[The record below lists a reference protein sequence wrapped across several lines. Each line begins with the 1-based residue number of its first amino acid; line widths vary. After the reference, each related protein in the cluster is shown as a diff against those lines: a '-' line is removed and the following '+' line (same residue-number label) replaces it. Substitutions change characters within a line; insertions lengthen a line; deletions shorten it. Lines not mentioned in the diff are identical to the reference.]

1 MQDLIHNY
9 FETQAKIRQAE
20 GKYHRLPNSV
30 ICLAV
35 SKSFSVD
42 SLLPIIDVGQRAFA
56 ESYLDE
62 ALVKILALQQKKL
75 EWHFIGRIQSRKC
88 KLIAQHFSWVHTLYR
103 LKEADKLSR
112 LRSIERPPL
121 QVCIQVKLD
130 SSPTK
135 EGLEPEHV
143 LDFARYIRQLP
154 NLCLRGLM
162 CLPPETK
169 DFQQQRQYFKLVKQ
183 IGAELIL
190 QNIPIDT
197 YSMGMTQDLEA
208 AVAEGATILRV
219 GRGIFGQRTH
229 KL

>member
-1 MQDLIHNY
+1 MQDLIRNY

-20 GKYHRLPNSV
+20 TQYHRLPNSV

-35 SKSFSVD
+35 SKGFCID
-42 SLLPIIDVGQRAFA
+42 SLRPIISVGQRAFA

-62 ALVKILALQQKKL
+62 ALTKILALETKKL

-88 KLIAQHFSWVHTLYR
+88 KSIAQHFSWVHTLYR
-103 LKEADKLSR
+103 QKEADKLSSF
-112 LRSIERPPL
+112 RSSSQPPL
-121 QVCIQVKLD
+121 QVCIQIKLD

-135 EGLEPEHV
+135 EGLEPEQV
-143 LDFARYIRQLP
+143 LDFARYIRKLP

-208 AVAEGATILRV
+208 AIAEGATILRV
-219 GRGIFGQRTH
+219 GRGIFGQRT
-229 KL
+229 